1 MRSSLNTVGAVAICF
16 FTLTVTAGAARRS
29 EDPEATRPVYRLTRA
44 ITPIEI
50 DGVLDETAW
59 QHAVRIEVN
68 TEVQPGE
75 NLPAPVSAECLVTYD
90 EQALFIGCR
99 CFDPEPAKIRA
110 HLTDRDSAW
119 RNDYVG
125 VILDTFNDQR
135 RAYEFLVNPLG
146 VQGDLLRNEVSSGNN
161 EDATWD
167 AIWDSAGRI
176 TAQGYEVEMAIPFRS
191 IRFPNGSGSHTWG
204 IAFFRAYPRT
214 VRHQILSVPL
224 NRSNNCFLCQVA
236 RLEGLEGIAP
246 GHDVE
251 LNPTVTSQRNDGLRD
266 ENDPASGLRRGPLD
280 TEAGVTARWGI
291 TPNASLNAAL
301 NPDFSQVEADAAQ
314 LDVNTRFALFFPE
327 KRPFFMEGAD
337 FFSTPIT
344 TVYTRAVADPSW
356 GLRSTGK
363 HGAQAY
369 SAFVARDRLLNL
381 LFPSNQG
388 SSYESYDLTNTSG
401 AFRYRHDVGTAST
414 LGVVATAR
422 EGGEYH
428 NRVMGA
434 DGLLRLSPTD
444 TVSFQ
449 LLRSSTRYPE
459 AVADEMDQRGDEFS
473 GTALQ
478 LEYLHDT
485 RNWAAWAWYRSIA
498 PEFRADLGFVSRVD
512 TRGGE
517 VGGQRV
523 FWGKPGQFLTRTSIG
538 AEIAHF
544 EDHGGELTDQAADLF
559 ARLEGPYQS
568 WLNLRVASFKE
579 LFEGTTYSGTRADF
593 FFNIRPTG
601 DFTTSL
607 AGRFGDAIDYAN
619 GRPGR
624 TTRLQPGITLNLGRH
639 LYLQLDHLWERLQVD
654 EGELYEANLAQAR
667 LVYQFTANT
676 FARVVVQYLDLD
688 RDPRLYEE
696 TVETSSSNVFTQFLL
711 SYKLN
716 PQTVAF
722 VGYSDNRDG
731 DGRLDLARTN
741 RTFFVKLG
749 YAWML

>member
-1 MRSSLNTVGAVAICF
+1 MRSSLRMLPAVAVCLS
-16 FTLTVTAGAARRS
+16 TLAVSAGAARRGES
-29 EDPEATRPVYRLTRA
+29 LPGAQSVYRIARTA
-44 ITPIEI
+44 TPIEI
-50 DGVLDETAW
+50 DGALTEAAW
-59 QHAVRIEVN
+59 QDAVRIEVS

-75 NLPAPVSAECLVTYD
+75 NLPAPVLAECFITYD
-90 EQALFIGCR
+90 EQVLYVGCR
-99 CFDPEPAKIRA
+99 CLDPEPARIRA

-119 RNDYVG
+119 RNDYIG

-146 VQGDLLRNEVSSGNN
+146 VQGDLLRNEVSSDNP

-191 IRFPNGSGSHTWG
+191 IRFPNGSRSHTWG

-214 VRHQILSVPL
+214 VRHQIMSMPL
-224 NRSNNCFLCQVA
+224 DRSNNCFLCQIA

-246 GHDVE
+246 GHDLE
-251 LNPTVTSQRNDGLRD
+251 FNPTVTSQRADVLRD
-266 ENDPASGLRRGPLD
+266 ADDPASGLAGGSFAA
-280 TEAGVTARWGI
+280 EAGVTARWGI

-314 LDVNTRFALFFPE
+314 LDVNTRFALYFPE

-344 TVYTRAVADPSW
+344 AVYTRAVADPSW

-388 SSYESYDLTNTSG
+388 SSYGSYDLANTSG
-401 AFRYRHDVGTAST
+401 AIRYRHDVGTAST
-414 LGVVATAR
+414 LGVIATAR

-523 FWGKPGQFLTRTSIG
+523 FWGEPGQFLTRSSIG
-538 AEIAHF
+538 VEVQRIENHA
-544 EDHGGELTDQAADLF
+544 GELSDQAADLF
-559 ARLEGPYQS
+559 TRFEGPYQS
-568 WLNLRVASFKE
+568 WLNLRATSFKE
-579 LFEGTTYSGTRADF
+579 VFEGTTYSGARANF

-601 DFTTSL
+601 DFTSSL
-607 AGRFGDAIDYAN
+607 AGRFGDAIDYTN
-619 GRPGR
+619 GRAGR
-624 TTRLQPGITLNLGRH
+624 TTRFEPGFTLNVGRH
-639 LYLQLDHLWERLQVD
+639 L
-654 EGELYEANLAQAR
+654 
-667 LVYQFTANT
+667 
-676 FARVVVQYLDLD
+676 
-688 RDPRLYEE
+688 
-696 TVETSSSNVFTQFLL
+696 
-711 SYKLN
+711 
-716 PQTVAF
+716 
-722 VGYSDNRDG
+722 
-731 DGRLDLARTN
+731 
-741 RTFFVKLG
+741 
-749 YAWML
+749 

>member
-1 MRSSLNTVGAVAICF
+1 MRFSWKAAVALVC
-16 FTLTVTAGAARRS
+16 LVTPIVPASAARRG
-29 EDPEATRPVYRLTRA
+29 DAPPGARTTYRVTPA
-44 ITPIEI
+44 VTPIEI
-50 DGVLDETAW
+50 DGALDEGAW
-59 QHAVRIEVN
+59 RHAVRIDVN
-68 TEVQPGE
+68 TEVEPGE
-75 NLPAPVSAECLVTYD
+75 NLAAPVAAECFVTYD
-90 EQALFIGCR
+90 ERALYIGCR
-99 CFDPEPAKIRA
+99 CFDPQPARIRA

-119 RNDYVG
+119 RNDYIG

-146 VQGDLLRNEVSSGNN
+146 VQGDQIRNEVSSGDN

-191 IRFPNGSGSHTWG
+191 IRFPDGSRSHTWG

-224 NRSNNCFLCQVA
+224 DRSNNCFLCQIA

-251 LNPTVTSQRNDGLRD
+251 FNPTVTSQRTDVLRD
-266 ENDPASGLRRGPLD
+266 ENDPASGLRKGSFT
-280 TEAGVTARWGI
+280 TEGGITARWGI
-291 TPNASLNAAL
+291 TPNISLNAAL

-337 FFSTPIT
+337 FFSTPIDV
-344 TVYTRAVADPSW
+344 VYTRAVADPSW
-356 GLRSTGK
+356 GVRATGK
-363 HGAQAY
+363 QGPKAF
-369 SAFVARDRLLNL
+369 SLFVARDRLLNL

-388 SSYESYDLTNTSG
+388 SSFGSYDLTNTSG

-414 LGVVATAR
+414 LGVIATAR

-428 NRVMGA
+428 NRVAGA

-444 TVSFQ
+444 TLSFQ
-449 LLRSSTRYPE
+449 LLRSATRYVDAAAAENGQPSG
-459 AVADEMDQRGDEFS
+459 AFS
-473 GTALQ
+473 GTALH

-485 RNWAAWAWYRSIA
+485 RDWAAWAWYRSIS

-523 FWGKPGQFLTRTSIG
+523 FWGRPGQFLTRTSIG
-538 AEIAHF
+538 AEVLHL
-544 EDHGGELTDQAADLF
+544 EDHGGELSDQSAELF
-559 ARLEGPYQS
+559 ARFEGPYQS
-568 WLNLRVASFKE
+568 WLNLRLTSFKE
-579 LFEGTTYSGTRADF
+579 VFEGGTYSGSRANF
-593 FFNIRPTG
+593 FFNSRPTG

-607 AGRFGDAIDYAN
+607 AGRFGDAVDYAN
-619 GRPGR
+619 GRAAR
-624 TTRLQPGITLNLGRH
+624 TSRVQPGVTLNLGRH
-639 LYLQLDHLWERLQVD
+639 LYLQADHVWEKMQVD
-654 EGELYEANLAQAR
+654 EGELYTANLAQAR
-667 LVYQFTANT
+667 LVYQFSANT
-676 FARVVVQYLDLD
+676 FARVVVQYLKLD
-688 RDPRLYEE
+688 RDPRLYAEA
-696 TVETSSSNVFTQFLL
+696 VDARSSHVFTQFLL

-722 VGYSDNRDG
+722 AGYSDNRDG
-731 DGRLDLARTN
+731 SERLDLARSN
-741 RTFFVKLG
+741 RAFFVKLG
-749 YAWML
+749 YAWLL